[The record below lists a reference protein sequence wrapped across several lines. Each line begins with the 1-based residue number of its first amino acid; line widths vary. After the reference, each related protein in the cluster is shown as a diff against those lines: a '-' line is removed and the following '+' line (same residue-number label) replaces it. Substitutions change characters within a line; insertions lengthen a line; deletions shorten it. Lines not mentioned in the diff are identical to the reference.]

1 VSEFLKLAQARYS
14 VRSFKAQPIEKE
26 KLQAILQAGRLAPT
40 ACNNQPQKV
49 YVAKS
54 PESREKLASVC
65 PCTFNAPVVL
75 VVCYD
80 RDRDWKNKKMPG
92 YRSGDTDCAI
102 VGTHMILEAWE
113 QGIGSCWVGWFNSDE
128 VARVLGLPE
137 NVCVSALLPMG
148 YAADDA
154 VPAPLTP
161 LIGIT
166 QTPSRNCK
174 KEAARTASCFF
185 FIGRIPSDRHR
196 SPGGLPHRG
205 HFRPTR

>member
-1 VSEFLKLAQARYS
+1 MSEFLKLAQARYS
-14 VRSFKAQPIEKE
+14 VRSFKDQPIEEE

-65 PCTFNAPVVL
+65 PFTFNAPVVL

-92 YRSGDTDCAI
+92 YHSGDTDCAI

-113 QGIGSCWVGWFNSDE
+113 LGIGSCWVGWYNADE
-128 VARVLGLPE
+128 VAAALGLPE
-137 NVCVSALLPMG
+137 NVCVSALLPIG

-154 VPAPLTP
+154 VPAPLHT
-161 LIGIT
+161 
-166 QTPSRNCK
+166 SYRDY
-174 KEAARTASCFF
+174 
-185 FIGRIPSDRHR
+185 SDTIAE
-196 SPGGLPHRG
+196 L
-205 HFRPTR
+205 